1 MPPHERTGTHKSETL
16 PFAMRAQVNW
26 ELEMHVHDFYCCSF
40 DIYEASP
47 RSSCSPAIGTAARAL
62 VLGVPVSTPYTLALR
77 PGCTAHSLSLSLSVS
92 CTHRCVCL
100 PWLALACLGPRS
112 GCLRAGNAVVHAILR
127 PALRLV
133 HREPSVAC
141 CAAPCTV
148 PAPYPTASL
157 AQHPLTC
164 NAPAAP
170 QRMRTAA
177 PPNEPPVEHLVSHA
191 AYRVSD

>member
-1 MPPHERTGTHKSETL
+1 M
-16 PFAMRAQVNW
+16 NW

-77 PGCTAHSLSLSLSVS
+77 PGRTAHSLSLSLGVS

-100 PWLALACLGPRS
+100 PWLALACLGPRN
-112 GCLRAGNAVVHAILR
+112 GCLRAGNAVVHALLR

-148 PAPYPTASL
+148 HRAVSYSIARAAPTGM
-157 AQHPLTC
+157 Q
-164 NAPAAP
+164 APAAP
-170 QRMRTAA
+170 QRVRTGGTA
-177 PPNEPPVEHLVSHA
+177 E
-191 AYRVSD
+191 